1 MDKLTQLL
9 EERWPINSRTPAFN
23 KTLLEEQRKLF
34 TEGYNARIAEEKED
48 HLLDM
53 PTPGYNRKQLVE
65 ECFKLIKESRPLDAI
80 SLYRK
85 ATGSSNGWAKFALSI

>member
-1 MDKLTQLL
+1 MDRLQQLL
-9 EERWPINSRTPAFN
+9 DERWPLNNNLASGDFINRTAI
-23 KTLLEEQRKLF
+23 RGAF

-53 PTPGYNRKQLVE
+53 PTPGYNRKDLVE
-65 ECFKLIKESRPLDAI
+65 ECFRLKKVGQEKAAI

-85 ATGSSNGWAKFALSI
+85 ATGCSNGWAKFVLSI